1 MRWDSKLDP
10 IRCGGDSLPGGFSSR
25 TRRKMVRM
33 IKIPIYYEILLKCP
47 DLPLAIANAR
57 GAAGAALAREYVPG
71 ATRTTTSALSARG
84 SAKKKPL
91 LGPCATTASS
101 CTTPD
106 ASTSGF
112 GGGTTGAPY
121 VRENARTTPPTSP
134 RCPPGRPPPTPPA
147 GRGRYTRGRP
157 DRG

>member
-57 GAAGAALAREYVPG
+57 GAATAGAALAREYVPA

-91 LGPCATTASS
+91 LGPCATTAST
-101 CTTPD
+101 CTTPG
-106 ASTSGF
+106 ASIVGF
-112 GGGTTGAPY
+112 GKKTYAPSA
-121 VRENARTTPPTSP
+121 RKNARTTPPTSP
-134 RCPPGRPPPTPPA
+134 R
-147 GRGRYTRGRP
+147 
-157 DRG
+157 